1 MQNEIGKIKCKTCD
15 TEKDVSEYYKNNS
28 KSGYKAECKDCYRD
42 RAKSYR
48 KANRDIIN
56 EKKRL
61 KYQKNKKQ

>member
-1 MQNEIGKIKCKTCD
+1 MHGKIKCKTCN

-28 KSGYKAECKDCYRD
+28 KSGYKSECKDCYRD

-48 KANRDIIN
+48 KNNRDIIN

-61 KYQKNKKQ
+61 KYQKNKQQ